1 MIRVLIVD
9 DHQVVREG
17 LGLFLRQAPELKI
30 VGEAVDGRDA
40 IEKARILRPDVV
52 LMDLLLP
59 KLDGLAAT
67 SIIIEEMPEIKVLAL
82 TNGLG
87 GGTSVMETLRAGASG
102 YLLKDTPASELCK
115 AIKVVAQGQTYLPS
129 QISRSLVEEIRTPVS
144 EPLTERE
151 KDVLRL
157 LVQGNSNKEI
167 ARSLHIAEETVKTHI
182 KRIYGK
188 LGVQSRAQ
196 AILTTMRLS
205 LVGRTP

>member
-1 MIRVLIVD
+1 LDV
-9 DHQVVREG
+9 
-17 LGLFLRQAPELKI
+17 
-30 VGEAVDGRDA
+30 VGEAVDGSEA
-40 IEKARILRPDVV
+40 IEKVQTLHPDVV

-67 SIIIEEMPEIKVLAL
+67 AIIHQKMPETKVLAL

-102 YLLKDTPASELCK
+102 YLLKDTPASELYK

-129 QISRSLVEEIRTPVS
+129 QISRSLVEEIQTPVS

-157 LVQGNSNKEI
+157 LVQGHSNKEI
-167 ARSLHIAEETVKTHI
+167 ARHLHIAEETVKTHI

-205 LVGRTP
+205 LV

>member
-1 MIRVLIVD
+1 MIRVFIID
-9 DHQVVREG
+9 DHQMVREG
-17 LGLFLRQAPELKI
+17 LRLFLQQAPELDV
-30 VGEAVDGRDA
+30 VGEAVDGKEA
-40 IEKARILRPDVV
+40 IEKVYTLHPDVV

-67 SIIIEEMPEIKVLAL
+67 EIIHQRMPETKVLVL

-87 GGTSVMETLRAGASG
+87 EGTSVMKALRAGASG
-102 YLLKDTPASELCK
+102 YLLKDTLASELFK

-151 KDVLRL
+151 RDVLRL

-167 ARSLHIAEETVKTHI
+167 AHTLHIAEETVKTHI

-188 LGVQSRAQ
+188 LGVQSRTQ
-196 AILTTMRLS
+196 AILTSMRLS
-205 LVGRTP
+205 LV

>member
-1 MIRVLIVD
+1 MIRVFIVD
-9 DHQVVREG
+9 DHQIVREG
-17 LGLFLRQAPELKI
+17 LRLFLRQAPEFNI
-30 VGEAVDGRDA
+30 VGEAEDGREA
-40 IEKARILRPDVV
+40 IEKARVLHPDVV

-67 SIIIEEMPEIKVLAL
+67 SIIRQEIPGTKVLVL

-87 GGTSVMETLRAGASG
+87 EGTSVMNALRAGASG
-102 YLLKDTPASELCK
+102 YLLKDISMSELCQ
-115 AIKVVAQGQTYLPS
+115 AIKIVAQGQTYLPS
-129 QISRSLVEEIRTPVS
+129 QVSRSLVEEIQTPVS

-151 KDVLRL
+151 KEVLRL
-157 LVQGNSNKEI
+157 LIQGNANKEI
-167 ARSLHIAEETVKTHI
+167 ARNLHIAEETVKTHI

-205 LVGRTP
+205 LV

>member
-1 MIRVLIVD
+1 MIRVVIID
-9 DHQVVREG
+9 DHQVVLEG
-17 LGLFLRQAPELKI
+17 LRLFLQQAPELDV
-30 VGEAVDGRDA
+30 VGEAVDGSEA
-40 IEKARILRPDVV
+40 IEKVQSLHPDVV

-67 SIIIEEMPEIKVLAL
+67 AIIHQKMPETKVLVL

-87 GGTSVMETLRAGASG
+87 GGTSVMNALRAGASG
-102 YLLKDTPASELCK
+102 YLLKDTPASELYK

-129 QISRSLVEEIRTPVS
+129 QISRSLVEEIQTPVS

-157 LVQGNSNKEI
+157 LVQGHSNKEI
-167 ARSLHIAEETVKTHI
+167 ARHLHIAEETVKTHI

-205 LVGRTP
+205 LV